1 LVSEPARVNEPVR
14 DLNREVW
21 SAKLED
27 TPREPAKLLARPL
40 TSEPTRVSVPPRLR
54 AWSHPGVI
62 KSIAVLTVVS
72 VRVVEVVEPE
82 YCKTAH
88 TSKAK
93 KLPLQDAKLG

>member
-1 LVSEPARVNEPVR
+1 
-14 DLNREVW
+14 
-21 SAKLED
+21 
-27 TPREPAKLLARPL
+27 
-40 TSEPTRVSVPPRLR
+40 
-54 AWSHPGVI
+54 VI